1 MKTHYTLFKMLLVA
15 ALTANSIAGNAQH
28 TVEFLNA
35 NNVNA
40 GFGIGGNLFSQI
52 DSGHH
57 DHSDTLAK
65 WQLMEVPK
73 GSNLKAMFT
82 ASLWMSSLD
91 AGNNLHCAAQR
102 YGDSGP
108 EFYDGPLVANYDS
121 AYDNFYK
128 RVFKITRSQI
138 AHHQSLGTV
147 VIPSQIDSAILFWP
161 GKGNPYVATNYGV
174 TIGSRLAP
182 FVDLN
187 GDGIYDPKHGDYPDI
202 CGDQA
207 VFFVFNDDRGPHN
220 ETGGTKLGVEV
231 RGLAEVFVDYSA
243 NRFEKQAINNTVF
256 VNYEIENKSANYYHD
271 FFLGMFEDPD
281 LGCYS
286 NDRIGCDTTKN
297 LIFVY
302 NGGLDPPCGAGIKGY
317 APLNVSTG
325 TKLLNRMFS
334 SFGYSTNI
342 AGGDPQNPNCL
353 DFRNALSGI
362 NDSTLFIFPGDPNNP
377 NDWSDQYSGLVAN
390 DRRMMGSSNAGDLG
404 IGEIKVFDYAFVTS
418 YDSTATHLTI
428 VDTLKRDADVVQN
441 FFNSIVTCRATHVIP
456 LGLNDAG
463 KETLQVSVYPN
474 PSSSLLF
481 IEPESNMDV
490 AELTDMLGRTVITK
504 TADAKKLSLNVS
516 GLAHGVYLLRVKAGN
531 KTAVKK
537 VVVE

>member
-1 MKTHYTLFKMLLVA
+1 MLLVA

-40 GFGIGGNLFSQI
+40 GLGIGGNLFSQL
-52 DSGHH
+52 DSLNSNNPDSAHVALF
-57 DHSDTLAK
+57 S
-65 WQLMEVPK
+65 VPK
-73 GSNLKAMFT
+73 NTNFKAIYT
-82 ASLWMSSLD
+82 ASLWMSALD
-91 AGNNLHCAAQR
+91 ASQNLHCAAQR
-102 YGDSGP
+102 YNFTGP

-121 AYDNFYK
+121 AYDNFYT

-138 AHHQSLGTV
+138 VHHQSLGTV

-161 GKGNPYVATNYGV
+161 GKGNPYVAANYRV
-174 TIGSRLAP
+174 TIGNRLAP

-187 GDGIYDPKHGDYPDI
+187 GDGIYNPKHGDYPDI
-202 CGDQA
+202 CGEEA

-231 RGLAEVFVDYSA
+231 RGLAEAYVDYGA

-256 VNYEIENKSANYYHD
+256 VNYEVENKSANNYNGFY
-271 FFLGMFEDPD
+271 FGMYEDPD
-281 LGCYS
+281 LGCYL
-286 NDRIGCDTTKN
+286 NDRIGSDTTRN
-297 LIFVY
+297 LMFTY
-302 NGGLDPPCGAGIKGY
+302 NDGIDPPCGAGVKGY
-317 APLNVSTG
+317 APLHVATG
-325 TKLLNRMFS
+325 TKLLKRDFS
-334 SFGYSTNI
+334 IIRYSSGI
-342 AGGDPQNPNCL
+342 SRPPNQDVCS
-353 DFRNALSGI
+353 DFRNALTGV
-362 NDSTLFIFPGDPNNP
+362 NDTTKFIFPGDPNNP
-377 NDWSDQYSGLVAN
+377 NDWTDLTSGLSGG
-390 DRRMMGSSNAGDLG
+390 DRRMMGSTNAGDWG

-428 VDTLKRDADVVQN
+428 VDTLKRDADIIQQFYN
-441 FFNSIVTCRATHVIP
+441 NSIVPCRATHVIP
-456 LGLNDAG
+456 LGLNEAG

-481 IEPESNMDV
+481 IETENNMDV

-516 GLAHGVYLLRVKAGN
+516 GLSHGVYLLRVKAGS